1 MPRHFG
7 WESFAFGFGPRGVFW
22 AGPRRRRRQWFES
35 GDMKYVILK
44 LLKDKPR
51 HGYEVMKELQEQLHG
66 CYSPSPGT
74 VYPTLQW
81 LEDEGLVRA
90 KDLEGKKVYEVTDA
104 GNRFLDEHRD
114 VVDDIFE
121 RVRDAV
127 DRALGGGMVEVNRAA
142 GRLVRAVYRAGWKA
156 RDEATRRRLVEL
168 LERMVGEVEAAAT

>member
-51 HGYEVMKELQEQLHG
+51 HGYEV
-66 CYSPSPGT
+66 
-74 VYPTLQW
+74 
-81 LEDEGLVRA
+81 
-90 KDLEGKKVYEVTDA
+90 TDA
-104 GNRFLDEHRD
+104 GRAFLEEHKD

-121 RVRDAV
+121 RVHDTV
-127 DRALGGGMVEVNRAA
+127 ERALGGAMADMNRAV
-142 GRLVRAVYRAGWKA
+142 GRLVKSVYRAGWRS
-156 RDEATRRRLVEL
+156 RDEATRKQIAERLDKVREEL
-168 LERMVGEVEAAAT
+168 EALVP